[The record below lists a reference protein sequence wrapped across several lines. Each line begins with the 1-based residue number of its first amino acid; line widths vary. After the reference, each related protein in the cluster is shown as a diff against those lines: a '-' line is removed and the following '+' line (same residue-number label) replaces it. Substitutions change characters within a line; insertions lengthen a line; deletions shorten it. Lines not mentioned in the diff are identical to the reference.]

1 MYNKD
6 EAFNTISKVS
16 KETLNETNAVIEYSK
31 VVFIVTF
38 LVFDAFL
45 PAIIRFDT
53 NMTDNI
59 NLSYL
64 PFIEHAR
71 ARTKRISS

>member
-64 PFIEHAR
+64 PFI
-71 ARTKRISS
+71 